1 MSILIM
7 NEKPVRKITGRMV
20 LIGFIAFFGVIIAV
34 NGTFM
39 YFALSTWPGLTT
51 EDAYKKGIAYNH
63 TLDEAAAQ
71 RAVGWQSGILI
82 DTTGKLT
89 LMLADKNRQPVHGA
103 IVTVSLSRPLGDAR
117 TYNITLVE
125 RADGH
130 YESRF
135 VAPMPGR
142 WIVAVSAHLNALS
155 YQMNHEVL
163 VQK

>member
-1 MSILIM
+1 MSVLIM

-20 LIGFIAFFGVIIAV
+20 LMGFIAFFGVIAAV
-34 NGTFM
+34 NGVFM

-51 EDAYKKGIAYNH
+51 EDAYKKGIAYNR

-71 RAVGWQSGILI
+71 KAVGWQSGLSI

-89 LMLADKNRQPVHGA
+89 LTLKDKNHQPVQGA
-103 IVTVSLSRPLGDAR
+103 RVSVTLTRPLGDAR
-117 TYNITLVE
+117 AYNVMLDE

-130 YESRF
+130 YEGSF
-135 VAPMPGR
+135 ATPMPGR
-142 WIVAVSAHLNALS
+142 WIVTVSAHLNAFG

-163 VQK
+163 VPQ